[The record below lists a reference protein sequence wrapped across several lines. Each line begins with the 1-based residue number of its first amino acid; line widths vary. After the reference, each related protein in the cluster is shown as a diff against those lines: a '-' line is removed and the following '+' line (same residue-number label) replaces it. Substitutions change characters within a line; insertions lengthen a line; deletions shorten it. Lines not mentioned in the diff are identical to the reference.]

1 MKQQHFLSEA
11 IENSS
16 VDILKYLIK
25 CEFKL
30 ENQLIDPI
38 VHLCSN
44 SNTNE
49 DSLNKLKYLL
59 TLTFEVNNRDR
70 YGRTPLILLS
80 LKKQNKFVTSMINLL
95 LNYGAKV
102 NEKDDELHTALFY
115 LEKNEILKKEAK
127 KLLIK
132 NGAISENEMNQ

>member
-1 MKQQHFLSEA
+1 MKQQHFLSDA

-59 TLTFEVNNRDR
+59 TLTFEVNNIDR

-115 LEKNEILKKEAK
+115 LEKNEILNKEAK